1 MRLKNMNELVNL
13 LMGQDVIET
22 VVRIVIFLAIA
33 EFIGGIFALIGHIK
47 G

>member
-1 MRLKNMNELVNL
+1 MNELINL
-13 LMGQDVIET
+13 LIGEDVIET
-22 VVRIVIFLAIA
+22 LVRIIIFLAIA

>member
-1 MRLKNMNELVNL
+1 MNELVNL
-13 LMGQDVIET
+13 LLADTIEET
-22 VVRIVIFLAIA
+22 LVRIIIFFGIV

>member
-1 MRLKNMNELVNL
+1 MNELISL
-13 LMGQDVIET
+13 LTGESVIDT
-22 VVRIVIFLAIA
+22 LVRIIIFLAIA